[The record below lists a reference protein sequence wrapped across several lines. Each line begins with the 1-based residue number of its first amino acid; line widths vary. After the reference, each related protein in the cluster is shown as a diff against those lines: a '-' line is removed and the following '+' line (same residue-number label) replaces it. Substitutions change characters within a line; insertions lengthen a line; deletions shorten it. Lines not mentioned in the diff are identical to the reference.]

1 MSAPAPSASA
11 ARAIRLLEIDRVT
24 AEVVDTFRD
33 GGVRSIL
40 LKGPALARWLYDGGE
55 RGYVDCDLLV
65 ADDRI
70 DTAAELLAQLGFR
83 RSPLD
88 LRDDWPRH
96 AQVYLRSGVAVD
108 LHRTFVGADVAPS
121 VVWRE
126 FAARTTTMHVG
137 GTDVEVPAPSAR
149 ALVVVL
155 HAAKDGQRVDKVDR
169 DLQRAIDRV
178 PGDLW
183 ADAMALAQRLGAVEA
198 FAAGLRRIEDGAALA
213 GRLGLPTS
221 LTPELAMR
229 TRPVPPLATGINWL
243 VTSRGVR
250 GKAGLVV
257 RKLFPPPGFL
267 RAWKPLARRGRLGL
281 VAAYVWRPLWVAWHS
296 VPAAVAVVRAHLRTR
311 GRAS

>member
-1 MSAPAPSASA
+1 VSAPAPSASA
-11 ARAIRLLEIDRVT
+11 VRAIRLLEIDRVT
-24 AEVVDTFRD
+24 AEVVDTFRAA
-33 GGVRSIL
+33 GVRSIL
-40 LKGPALARWLYDGGE
+40 LKGPALARWLYDGAE

-65 ADDRI
+65 ANHQI
-70 DTAAELLAQLGFR
+70 DTASELLAQLGFR

-96 AQVYLRSGVAVD
+96 ARVFLRSGVAVD
-108 LHRTFVGADVAPS
+108 LHRTFVGADVAPA

-126 FAARTTTMHVG
+126 VSARTATMHVG
-137 GTDVEVPAPSAR
+137 GTDVEVPVPSAR

-155 HAAKDGQRVDKVDR
+155 HAAKDGERVEKVDR
-169 DLQRAIDRV
+169 DLQRALDRV
-178 PGDLW
+178 PGDIW
-183 ADAMALAQRLGAVEA
+183 TDAMALAHRLGAIEA

-213 GRLGLPTS
+213 RRLGLPTS

-229 TRPVPPLATGINWL
+229 TRPVPPLATGLNWL

-250 GKAGLVV
+250 GKVSLVV
-257 RKLFPPPGFL
+257 RKLFPPPDFL

-281 VAAYVWRPLWVAWHS
+281 AIAYVWRPLWVLWYS
-296 VPAAVAVVRAHLRTR
+296 VPAAFAVARAHLLTR